1 MAVGIQS
8 RGFSRWLAPVFA
20 LLVVMQLTAC
30 GDKEPEQRK
39 AFIDYLHNTVMRSGV
54 HIPTLSED
62 QKQKFGTY
70 VSDYAILVG
79 FSQQLSKSVEASLTP
94 TLDQINQIHTAQDY
108 IAKRDTLQQSL
119 GALNLL
125 GQQIQSAKL
134 QADTARAALKQ
145 PDDLKAVYSQVY
157 DKIVTTPTN
166 TLMPVIPTTTSFV
179 QELVQVGD
187 FLQAQGNQVSFNN
200 GGVQFRTQ
208 QQVAQYNTM
217 MSNLVAKQ
225 QDWLNAQ
232 KTVQTVMQ

>member
-94 TLDQINQIHTAQDY
+94 ALEQINQIRTAQDY

-134 QADTARAALKQ
+134 QADSARAALKQ

-157 DKIVTTPTN
+157 DKIVTTPSN
-166 TLMPVIPTTTSFV
+166 SLMPVIPITSSFV
-179 QELVQVGD
+179 QELVLVGD

-232 KTVQTVMQ
+232 KTVQAVMQ